1 MYQAWLSSRAYV
13 LLVFFGLYFFRS
25 LPCFFRCALI
35 SPFVPY
41 IGLFG
46 LAMKGGPKAQ
56 GLSPGIRSVH
66 IHPNPKSQNP
76 GSYVVAVLAHD
87 REETA
92 RADEVLKLRHRTETC
107 RQTVEIGGFGGT
119 TRVPESIKGTKVC
132 YKGIVRLL

>member
-1 MYQAWLSSRAYV
+1 MYHAWLSSRAYV

-46 LAMKGGPKAQ
+46 LAVKGGPKAQ

-66 IHPNPKSQNP
+66 IHPNPKPQNP

-119 TRVPESIKGTKVC
+119 TRVQSPLREPKCAI
-132 YKGIVRLL
+132 RAL